1 MTDPDAAIPVPLLNE
16 VRRASV
22 SELGFVYDPLV
33 VTRMQEVI
41 VARIRRGDV
50 GEGITYAQLVR
61 DARAPSWVAHR
72 GLLGHILALVSV
84 KSYEDDGVLLGA
96 LVRVREADTPPT
108 ADFCQ
113 LLKQLGVVRS
123 RHHREDCLE
132 LWDHHWK
139 LAVSQLDRAV
149 S

>member
-1 MTDPDAAIPVPLLNE
+1 MIDPEAAIPVDRLSE
-16 VRRASV
+16 VRRVSV
-22 SELGFVYDPLV
+22 AELGFVYAPLV
-33 VTRMQEVI
+33 VTRIQEII

-61 DARAPSWVAHR
+61 DAGVPSWVAHR
-72 GLLGHILALVSV
+72 GLLGHVLALVSV

-108 ADFCQ
+108 TDFCH
-113 LLKQLGVVRS
+113 LLEALGVVRS

-139 LAVSQLDRAV
+139 LAVSRLDRAV
-149 S
+149 P